1 MTAATELFTNQGYAA
16 TSLREV
22 AQRAGVSE
30 RSLYQHFATKVV
42 LFQRVV
48 EVGIVGDVGSEPMTE
63 RPWSRAAVTA
73 PTLADRVEAFADGV
87 AEMTGRLEP
96 LMAVNA
102 EVENSEPA
110 VRESAGHWR
119 RATLD
124 YLYAFWHG
132 AARDGLL
139 PPDTDVEWLAAT
151 TAVLSAAESR
161 LLISRTF
168 GWDAERYRQWL
179 VRTWLELAA
188 RP

>member
-1 MTAATELFTNQGYAA
+1 MVQEYVTTRR
-16 TSLREV
+16 REI
-22 AQRAGVSE
+22 
-30 RSLYQHFATKVV
+30 
-42 LFQRVV
+42 RVV
-48 EVGIVGDVGSEPMTE
+48 SGREPSNTFIPQE
-63 RPWSRAAVTA
+63 HLPRR
-73 PTLADRVEAFADGV
+73 E
-87 AEMTGRLEP
+87 
-96 LMAVNA
+96 A